1 MTTIP
6 QRQLAAIVADT
17 VQGRR
22 RQINEMRNALARIDR
37 LIALSVIA
45 METRNDGWPARRGDG
60 GGSGSGISNPVMS
73 QTIAL
78 SHLLELDSQIR
89 LLFTITSEGVQSLEA
104 KLARMAS
111 LAPQEAV
118 KASLCSG
125 GVGTPGVENWGR
137 RDAHGAPVRCED
149 IIHANGLC
157 AGCWS
162 AKRRYDA
169 AIKDGRDYQRRAM
182 PQPLETQ
189 KAIHAG

>member
-37 LIALSVIA
+37 LIAPSVIA

-78 SHLLELDSQIR
+78 SHLLDLDSQIR
-89 LLFTITSEGVQSLEA
+89 LLFTITTEGIQSLEA

-111 LAPQEAV
+111 LAPPEALEAL
-118 KASLCSG
+118 KAPTCTADLTMAGYES
-125 GVGTPGVENWGR
+125 WGK
-137 RDAHGAPVRCED
+137 RDALGAPTGCDD
-149 IIHANGLC
+149 IVHTQGLC
-157 AGCWS
+157 ATCYRKSRQW
-162 AKRRYDA
+162 
-169 AIKDGRDYQRRAM
+169 GRQRV
-182 PQPLETQ
+182 TS
-189 KAIHAG
+189 